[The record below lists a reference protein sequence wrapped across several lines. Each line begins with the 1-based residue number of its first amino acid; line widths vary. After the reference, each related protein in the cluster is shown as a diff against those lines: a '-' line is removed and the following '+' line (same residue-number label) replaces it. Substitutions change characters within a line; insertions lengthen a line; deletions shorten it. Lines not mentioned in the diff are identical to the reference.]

1 MYMGTISYTMY
12 LTHTFFLSMK
22 HSPFV
27 ELGLTAGYAS
37 LSWFLIEKPLLGDR
51 SLATFLAKALR
62 IARSSH
68 VESHP
73 SVNINGN
80 NVVLPQVSRSPA
92 D

>member
-1 MYMGTISYTMY
+1 
-12 LTHTFFLSMK
+12 
-22 HSPFV
+22 
-27 ELGLTAGYAS
+27 
-37 LSWFLIEKPLLGDR
+37 
-51 SLATFLAKALR
+51 LATFLAKALR